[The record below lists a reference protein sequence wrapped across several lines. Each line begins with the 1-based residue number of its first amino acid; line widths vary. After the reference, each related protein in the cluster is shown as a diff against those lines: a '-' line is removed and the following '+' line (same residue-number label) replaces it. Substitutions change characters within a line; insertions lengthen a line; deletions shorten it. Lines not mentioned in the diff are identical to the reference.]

1 MEHKTEVD
9 LPFTVGSTATSSPI
23 FLADTERDTHK
34 YSRKQVLGNRTFSM
48 NSKRTLYFFYL
59 FIFLGQINN
68 KAPLILPVKK
78 KKKKIISVEMDDGL
92 LCWRENSCNRNG
104 NVLPLSDH
112 VQFEMHSPGGNL
124 S

>member
-34 YSRKQVLGNRTFSM
+34 YARKQVLGNRTFSM
-48 NSKRTLYFFYL
+48 NSKRTLYFF
-59 FIFLGQINN
+59 FLGQINN

-78 KKKKIISVEMDDGL
+78 RKKKDYFRGDGRRTAL
-92 LCWRENSCNRNG
+92 LEG
-104 NVLPLSDH
+104 K
-112 VQFEMHSPGGNL
+112 
-124 S
+124 